1 MAVEWN
7 EIQQNGTARTG
18 SLEQGAC
25 VCRAADGAGELLMT
39 SYEVF
44 PGIVVIYKDARLKRY
59 CMPRLEGSRVF
70 VQVRL
75 ENDLA
80 VTEIKNTSRY
90 EIDFDSDE
98 ITERFVRG
106 DASRSTEGSGLGLS
120 IAKTFTNACGG
131 EFSITTNA
139 DLFCAKLEFPLSNQ
153 SPEQA

>member
-1 MAVEWN
+1 M
-7 EIQQNGTARTG
+7 
-18 SLEQGAC
+18 
-25 VCRAADGAGELLMT
+25 
-39 SYEVF
+39 
-44 PGIVVIYKDARLKRY
+44 
-59 CMPRLEGSRVF
+59 
-70 VQVRL
+70 QVRL

-131 EFSITTNA
+131 EFSITTDA